1 MLAEYITQTQ
11 DFLNDTQGQ
20 FFSVPRIT
28 NYINRSRRRVAAA
41 SGCLRVMPPGTLTI
55 PNQETYKFSDWKSL
69 VQGQM
74 KGVDSIL
81 ACRSLSISIGGKWRE
96 GAIRGGAWKPTWRR
110 IPWTDFQ
117 ARFRIYG
124 RTFIGTLSEP
134 GWWAQYGLGPLGVI
148 YLAPIPSQENI
159 MEWDCSVIPQPL
171 TSDDDAEAIPYPW
184 IDVIP
189 YFAAVMA
196 LLGQQRLQDA
206 QLMMQ
211 LVNTDLPFAASV
223 VNPQVIQ
230 NPYAAGIMRSA

>member
-20 FFSVPRIT
+20 FFSIPRIT

-55 PNQETYKFSDWKSL
+55 PNQETYNFSDWKSL

-74 KGVDSIL
+74 TGVDSIL

-96 GAIRGGAWKPTWRR
+96 GAIRGGAWKPVWKR

-124 RTFIGTLSEP
+124 RTFLGTLSEP
-134 GWWAQYGLGPLGVI
+134 GWWAQYGAGPAAMI
-148 YLAPIPSQENI
+148 YLAPIPTMIQA
-159 MEWDCSVIPQPL
+159 MEVDLSCIPMPL
-171 TSDDDAEAIPYPW
+171 LTDGDPEPIPYPW
-184 IDVIP
+184 ID
-189 YFAAVMA
+189 AVA
-196 LLGQQRLQDA
+196 
-206 QLMMQ
+206 
-211 LVNTDLPFAASV
+211 
-223 VNPQVIQ
+223 
-230 NPYAAGIMRSA
+230 